1 MRLVLFDIDGTI
13 LSTHGAAKRAF
24 HRALLET
31 YGTAGPIAALPFD
44 GKTDRQIAR
53 ELLGAA
59 GLDDGTINRSFDALW
74 RVYLKALAG
83 ELAQPQTRTIVHA
96 GVAELLER
104 LSALQQEYLVGLL
117 TGNIERGASMK
128 LSAVGLEHHFRLGA
142 YGSDSEHRV
151 ELPAVA
157 VRRAREISGREFR
170 GHDIGII
177 GTRPATGRA
186 APSWAR
192 APSAWPR
199 GGMRPMSWP
208 RRGPGPCSRICPTP
222 SGYCACWKTERL
234 ARLAPPGHLC
244 GCPSPRR
251 RAPGVPR
258 RATCPPRANVPRRRS
273 RRIAPS
279 TGS

>member
-170 GHDIGII
+170 GHDIVII
-177 GTRPATGRA
+177 GDTPSDVTCGAELGARAIGVATGRHASDELA
-186 APSWAR
+186 AAGAWAVL
-192 APSAWPR
+192 PDLSD
-199 GGMRPMSWP
+199 
-208 RRGPGPCSRICPTP
+208 
-222 SGYCACWKTERL
+222 TERVL
-234 ARLAPPGHLC
+234 RLLED
-244 GCPSPRR
+244 
-251 RAPGVPR
+251 
-258 RATCPPRANVPRRRS
+258 
-273 RRIAPS
+273 
-279 TGS
+279 